1 MGNFVFDLWDSI
13 FTPGTTPA
21 LIYATHGSF
30 TCLVLTL
37 TGLLVATRNP
47 HFVALLTLSLCLW
60 AAITWFIAEVEKE
73 KKRQGV
79 EKLGDK
85 SSAAQQQSGEITTTA
100 DVKTSSVKSPAS
112 GGRSRSKKT

>member
-79 EKLGDK
+79 ENLGDK
-85 SSAAQQQSGEITTTA
+85 SPDAQQESKKLLTT
-100 DVKTSSVKSPAS
+100 DVKTTSAASPANT
-112 GGRSRSKKT
+112 GRSRSKKT